1 MVSSLK
7 AETPRQLRAIGEK
20 LAGLANELES
30 YLVTFMLMEEDYKV
44 KGEFEA
50 ARSPEELR
58 KVLVLE

>member
-1 MVSSLK
+1 
-7 AETPRQLRAIGEK
+7 
-20 LAGLANELES
+20 
-30 YLVTFMLMEEDYKV
+30 MLMEEDYKV